1 MGLRLRAGI
10 SEAYS
15 IDEMSLP
22 PGPSA
27 PAAVQTARLIGRP
40 ISFFEACRR
49 RYGSTFTAQVLRVGP
64 VVFVSDPASIKA
76 LFGADRRN
84 TIAPGRQVILAP
96 VLGKRSLLLLEGEEH
111 LRRRKLMLPPFHGE
125 RMRAYESVMAEA
137 AEREVA
143 SWPVGRRFSLH
154 PSMQRITLEV
164 ILRAVF
170 GVEDDER
177 RGLLR
182 SSLVGILATTRSP
195 RAIGMAVGRLRRLPA
210 YRRTGELLAQAD
222 EILYAEIAGRR
233 RDPDLASRDDILSL
247 LVAARFEDGSAMSD
261 AELRDQL
268 MTLLMAGHE
277 TTATGL
283 AWAFDLL
290 FRSPRVTERLR
301 DELAVGDHDYL
312 DAVVDETLRIRP
324 VVPWVGRE
332 LRAPAELD
340 GYELPVGAVVMPSI
354 YLTHNRP
361 DLYPDPQAFRPERFL
376 KGGPGPRPDT
386 YSWIPF
392 GGGTRRCLGASFAQ
406 LEMRVVLRTVLERAN
421 LRPATKAAE
430 PIVRRNVTLSP
441 RNGTPAIL
449 VARRPLPSDHES
461 SDVAAREGAEQS
473 VAARPSA

>member
-1 MGLRLRAGI
+1 M

-40 ISFFEACRR
+40 LSFFEACRR

-84 TIAPGRQVILAP
+84 TIAPGRQVVLAP

-111 LRRRKLMLPPFHGE
+111 LRRRKLMLPQFHGE
-125 RMRAYESVMAEA
+125 RMRAHESVMAEA

-177 RGLLR
+177 RRRLR
-182 SSLVGILATTRSP
+182 SSLVGILTTTRSP

-233 RDPDLASRDDILSL
+233 EDPDLASRDDILSL

-261 AELRDQL
+261 VELRDQL

-290 FRSPRVTERLR
+290 FRSPHVTERLR
-301 DELAVGDHDYL
+301 DELAGGDHEYL

-340 GYELPVGAVVMPSI
+340 GYELPEGAVVMPSI

-376 KGGPGPRPDT
+376 KGGPGARPDT

-406 LEMRVVLRTVLERAN
+406 LEMRVVLRTVLGRTD
-421 LRPATKAAE
+421 LRPATKEAE

-449 VARRPLPSDHES
+449 VARRSPPSDHES
-461 SDVAAREGAEQS
+461 SDGAAREGAEQP
-473 VAARPSA
+473 VQARSSA